1 MTKVGFLLR
10 KAVSSSSALVLMT
23 FKHFTIFYKKS
34 FIYHLNVM
42 DLITNMCHRKLWKEL
57 QKYRTYTI

>member
-42 DLITNMCHRKLWKEL
+42 DLITNMCHRKL
-57 QKYRTYTI
+57 

>member
-10 KAVSSSSALVLMT
+10 KAVSSSYALVLMT

-34 FIYHLNVM
+34 FICHLNVM
-42 DLITNMCHRKLWKEL
+42 DLITNKCHRKL
-57 QKYRTYTI
+57 